1 MDLYDAPVELRELE
15 IFLVLAEELHFGR
28 TAERL
33 YLSQP
38 RISQTVRALEDRV
51 GGKLFERTSRRVSLT
66 DLGQH
71 LRDELQ
77 PGYAQIQ
84 RALTSTSDRARG
96 VSGTLRM
103 CVPTYSMAGPHFTEI
118 ARTFQARYPACRLVV
133 AEEFPGDFDRLR
145 QGAYD
150 LMCHRQPISAPDL
163 TIGPRLSMEGRIL
176 LVHVGHPLAERGHA
190 TAEDL
195 GDYAVVS
202 RTGIPARMYDDFFPA
217 TTPSG
222 RPIPRGPE
230 ITMSSDV
237 LHLVARGDIVHPT
250 VASFTTYYR
259 HPDVTSVPIIDAPP
273 TESVLVWL
281 TDKENAAIR
290 AFATVATEVVDA
302 ASRH

>member
-1 MDLYDAPVELRELE
+1 MDLRELE
-15 IFLVLAEELHFGR
+15 IFLVLGEELHFGR

-33 YLSQP
+33 YLTQP
-38 RISQTVRALEDRV
+38 RISQTIRALEERI

-66 DLGQH
+66 PLGAH
-71 LRDELQ
+71 LRDELR
-77 PGYAQIQ
+77 PGYEQIQ
-84 RALTSTSDRARG
+84 RALVSASDRAKG
-96 VSGTLRM
+96 VTGVLRL

-118 ARTFQARYPACRLVV
+118 ARAFQSRFPACRLVV
-133 AEEFPGDFDRLR
+133 AEEFPGDFGRLR

-150 LMCHRQPISAPDL
+150 LMCHRQPISEPDL
-163 TIGPRLSMEGRIL
+163 TIGPRLSLEERIL

-195 GDYAVVS
+195 GDYTVIS
-202 RTGIPARMYDDFFPA
+202 RTGIPARMYDTFFPA

-222 RPIPRGPE
+222 RPIRRGPE

-259 HPDVTSVPIIDAPP
+259 HPDVTHVPIIDAPP

-281 TDKENAAIR
+281 TAKENAAIR
-290 AFATVATEVVDA
+290 AFAAVAGDVIDA
-302 ASRH
+302 ASRQAGNR